1 MSRLLFCYTVLL
13 PSVLTAESQ
22 GPWDLDRLFEAP
34 AFRWE
39 EQSRPIR
46 SLIYEAEPV
55 AGRPTEVF
63 AFYASPST
71 IGRQSNGQVP
81 GVVLIHGGGGT
92 AFAEWVWLWAERGY
106 AAIAMDLSGSRPADP
121 VYDAEGRPD
130 FSQPKATRQRTRLAR
145 GGLEQG
151 RAQKFD
157 CIHTEAIHDDWPYHA
172 ASNVILAHSLLR
184 SFEEVA
190 PDRTAVTGIS
200 WGGYTTCLVASLDHR
215 FQAAVPV
222 YGCGFLHEGESVQ
235 KPAIDGL
242 GEDGP
247 KWVAAYD
254 VSSWLP
260 RCQVP
265 IFFVN
270 GTNDQHYVLDSY
282 QKSFDLVT
290 SEKQM
295 RIEVMMRHGHA
306 PGWRP
311 QEIGLFIDS
320 KCRNGTPLPKLG
332 SVAVVDGQVHVEYDA
347 ATRIKNAKIHY
358 TTDTGPRVSRSWNEL
373 DAQVQSGVVIG
384 PAPPPEANTWFVSL
398 TDGRDAMVTTAVQF
412 R

>member
-1 MSRLLFCYTVLL
+1 MGQRSPNGSGYGLSEDTPRLRWIFR
-13 PSVLTAESQ
+13 AA
-22 GPWDLDRLFEAP
+22 DRL
-34 AFRWE
+34 
-39 EQSRPIR
+39 
-46 SLIYEAEPV
+46 
-55 AGRPTEVF
+55 T
-63 AFYASPST
+63 PST
-71 IGRQSNGQVP
+71 TP
-81 GVVLIHGGGGT
+81 K
-92 AFAEWVWLWAERGY
+92 E
-106 AAIAMDLSGSRPADP
+106 
-121 VYDAEGRPD
+121 RPD
-130 FSQPKATRQRTRLAR
+130 FSQVNATRQRTRLAR

-157 CIHTEAIHDDWPYHA
+157 SVQTEDVSDDWPYHA
-172 ASNVILAHSLLR
+172 ASSVILAHSLLR
-184 SFEEVA
+184 SFSEVDA
-190 PDRTAVTGIS
+190 ERTAVTGIS

-247 KWVAAYD
+247 KWVASYD

-260 RCQVP
+260 QCQVP

-282 QKSFDLVT
+282 QKSFDVVPGD
-290 SEKQM
+290 KQM
-295 RIEVMMRHGHA
+295 RIQVMMRHGHA

-347 ATRIKNAKIHY
+347 ATTVKDGKIHY
-358 TTDTGPRVSRSWNEL
+358 TTDTGPRVSRTLERVGRHGSKRNRCGTGPTSRSEY
-373 DAQVQSGVVIG
+373 VVCQ
-384 PAPPPEANTWFVSL
+384 P
-398 TDGRDAMVTTAVQF
+398 DR
-412 R
+412 